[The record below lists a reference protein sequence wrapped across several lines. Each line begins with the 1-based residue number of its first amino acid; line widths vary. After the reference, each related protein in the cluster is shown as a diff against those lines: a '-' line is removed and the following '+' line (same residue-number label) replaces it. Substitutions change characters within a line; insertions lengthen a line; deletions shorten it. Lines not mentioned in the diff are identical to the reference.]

1 MSKVD
6 EVIELF
12 LRKHREE
19 GMTELGLDVPAGM
32 FPEDLAAL
40 LLSLDEAMR
49 NATPLD
55 LGDPSSGSLTGLDEE
70 ALGIPPESPAL
81 TEDQVGAFM
90 RLLEEIRDPS
100 RVRLRLLP
108 AMGAEHMRASI
119 LSVSAR
125 RNETLH

>member
-19 GMTELGLDVPAGM
+19 GMTELGLDVPTGM
-32 FPEDLAAL
+32 FPEDLAAM

-49 NATPLD
+49 TAVPLD
-55 LGDPSSGSLTGLDEE
+55 LGESTLVAGLDEE

-81 TEDQVGAFM
+81 TEEQVSAFM
-90 RLLEEIRDPS
+90 RVLEEIRDPS

-108 AMGAEHMRASI
+108 EMGAEHMRASI
-119 LSVSAR
+119 LSVCAR
-125 RNETLH
+125 RGETLH